1 MKLTEFVIRFK
12 FVCAVWGDAFT
23 NTFLNVCLPSMLSEG
38 NLQFVAAH
46 SHSSYHIYT
55 LPSDVQSIDCSP
67 AIRKLRTLMPV
78 EVVRPETD
86 LPDGDKDKPY
96 ALMVAAHADF
106 IKKSN
111 SDGSAMVFIPPDT
124 IWGNGSFRRLLEI
137 AQSGKRLVM
146 LGSARLEKESFLLS
160 LQPYMKGGV
169 LPGISKRDLVR
180 LAMNHLH
187 TETESLVWNSGV
199 LNTWPSI
206 LFWKVQREGL
216 IVRAFHLHPL
226 MVWPHIGGNFVP
238 LAASIDGDYLA
249 NVCPDPADE
258 YIVLDSDE
266 IVAFELST
274 RHYRSDQI
282 SYQRLDPAFI
292 ARWANAVIKATD
304 SRHRQ
309 FIQHRIR
316 LHAKVFSRTWK
327 AVEDD
332 SDRVV
337 GEIRI
342 LLEGR

>member
-1 MKLTEFVIRFK
+1 
-12 FVCAVWGDAFT
+12 
-23 NTFLNVCLPSMLSEG
+23 MLSEG

-46 SHSSYHIYT
+46 SDSSYHIYT
-55 LPSDVQSIDCSP
+55 LTSDVESIDRSP
-67 AIRKLRTLMPV
+67 SVRKLRSLMPV
-78 EVVRPETD
+78 EVVRPEAD

-124 IWGNGSFRRLLEI
+124 VWGNGSFRRLLEI
-137 AQSGKRLVM
+137 AQDGKRLVM

-160 LQPYMKGGV
+160 LQRYMKGGV

-187 TETESLVWNSGV
+187 NETESLVWNSGV
-199 LNTWPSI
+199 LNIWPSI
-206 LFWKVQREGL
+206 LFWKVKREGL
-216 IVRAFHLHPL
+216 ILRAFHLHPL
-226 MVWPHIGGNFVP
+226 MVRPHIGSNVIP

-274 RHYRSDQI
+274 RRYREDQI
-282 SYQRLDPAFI
+282 SFQRLNPAFI
-292 ARWANAVIKATD
+292 AKWANAVINATD

-309 FIQHRIR
+309 FIEHRIR
-316 LHAKVFSRTWK
+316 LHAKAFSKTWK
-327 AVEDD
+327 AVEED

-337 GEIRI
+337 REIRVF
-342 LLEGR
+342 LAGG